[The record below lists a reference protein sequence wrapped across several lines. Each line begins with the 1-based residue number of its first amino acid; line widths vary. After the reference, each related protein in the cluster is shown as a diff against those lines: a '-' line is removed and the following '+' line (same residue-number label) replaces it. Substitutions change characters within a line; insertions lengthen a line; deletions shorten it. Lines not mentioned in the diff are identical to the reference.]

1 MSKRFTA
8 CFIVL
13 YLLSIVSANVVTA
26 SYAPLQLG
34 FLIIPAGSFL
44 IGATFILRDLV
55 QQAVGRRNTYVAII
69 AALALSVISSYL
81 LGDTLWIVFASAVT
95 FIVSETT
102 DTEIYTRL
110 KLPMARRVLYSGT
123 AGGMVDS
130 ILFVVIGLSP
140 IGAGFLSWDLVGY
153 AIAGQML
160 TKVFMQ
166 TVGAAIF
173 AAATSKKNIR
183 VSQ

>member
-1 MSKRFTA
+1 MSKMFTVSCIA
-8 CFIVL
+8 L

-26 SYAPLQLG
+26 SYAPLALG

-55 QQAVGRRNTYVAII
+55 QQAIGRRNTYITII

-102 DTEIYTRL
+102 DTEMYTRL
-110 KLPMARRVLYSGT
+110 KLPIARRVLYSGT
-123 AGGMVDS
+123 AGGIIDS
-130 ILFVVIGLSP
+130 VLFVVIGLSP
-140 IGAGFLSWDLVGY
+140 IGAGFLSWEQVGY

-160 TKVFMQ
+160 TKVLMQ
-166 TVGAAIF
+166 AIGAAVF
-173 AAATSKKNIR
+173 AAATAKKNIK
-183 VSQ
+183 VPQ